1 MTMAKTSLD
10 SSVAHAPTLTDS
22 GWSQGRKMLLWMLV
36 FFTLPLLVVAAMY
49 GLDWHPNGRS
59 HGTLVSPLKP
69 LPPLAGIKDMR
80 EAPVPANLWR
90 DKWSMVY
97 IAEQCREACEERLH
111 LMRQIHVSMDK
122 NMGRVQRILI
132 SSDGNL
138 QAMQE
143 RYPDLIILHAPS
155 RDIQSYAQHFQVP
168 GSPSAD
174 RAGLTNEA
182 NTIYLVDPLANLMMY
197 FPSSLAPR
205 DIRADVARLLNYAWA
220 G

>member
-1 MTMAKTSLD
+1 MTMAKTSFD
-10 SSVAHAPTLTDS
+10 SSVANTSSQAVS
-22 GWSQGRKMLLWMLV
+22 GWSQGRKMLFWMLV

-69 LPPLAGIKDMR
+69 LPPPAGIQDMR
-80 EAPVPANLWR
+80 EAAVPATLWR

-97 IAEQCREACEERLH
+97 IAEPCREACEERLH

-122 NMGRVQRILI
+122 NMGRVQRVLI
-132 SSDGNL
+132 SSDANL
-138 QAMQE
+138 QAMQA

-155 RDIQSYAQHFQVP
+155 SAIQAYAQHFQIA
-168 GSPSAD
+168 GAPS
-174 RAGLTNEA
+174 TNHEA
-182 NTIYLVDPLANLMMY
+182 PITDDNTIYLVDPLANLMMY
-197 FPSSLAPR
+197 FPASLAPR
-205 DIRADVARLLNYAWA
+205 DIRADIARLLNYAWA

>member
-10 SSVAHAPTLTDS
+10 SSVTHVSPRTGT
-22 GWSQGRKMLLWMLV
+22 GWSQGRKMLLGMLV

-59 HGTLVSPLKP
+59 HGTLVSPLQP
-69 LPPLAGIKDMR
+69 LPPPSGLRDMR
-80 EAPVPANLWR
+80 DVPVPASLWR

-97 IAEQCREACEERLH
+97 IAKECREACEERLH

-155 RDIQSYAQHFQVP
+155 SDVQSYAQHFQMP
-168 GSPSAD
+168 GSASAD
-174 RAGLTNEA
+174 QEAPSTNA

-197 FPSSLAPR
+197 FPASLAPR

>member
-1 MTMAKTSLD
+1 MTMAKSSLD
-10 SSVAHAPTLTDS
+10 SSLSPAATGPAS
-22 GWSQGRKMLLWMLV
+22 SWPQGRKMLLGMLV
-36 FFTLPLLVVAAMY
+36 FFALPLLVVAAMY

-69 LPPLAGIKDMR
+69 LPPPAGIQDMR
-80 EAPVPANLWR
+80 GAAVPANLWR

-97 IAEQCREACEERLH
+97 VTGPCRESCEERLH

-132 SSDGNL
+132 SSDTHL

-155 RDIQSYAQHFQVP
+155 SEVQAYAQQFQLT
-168 GSPSAD
+168 GAPSA
-174 RAGLTNEA
+174 THEA
-182 NTIYLVDPLANLMMY
+182 PVTDNNTIYLVDPLANLMMY
-197 FPSSLAPR
+197 FPASLAPG
-205 DIRADVARLLNYAWA
+205 DIRADIARLLNYAWA